1 METSGIR
8 ACQSCGMPMSAE
20 EHFGTEA
27 DGAPSKDYCA
37 NCYRN
42 GAFTE
47 PGITIDGM
55 AEKCAAVLSQLFG
68 IPAANA
74 GEFAREQLVCL
85 KRWAGREIPL
95 CGSCG
100 MPLARDEDAGTE
112 ADGSLSTDYCTYC
125 YRDGG
130 FTEPD
135 LTRELAVGKYAPM
148 MASHLGIPAEKA
160 TEMVRQYL
168 STLPRWREQGP
179 G

>member
-1 METSGIR
+1 METGGIR

-27 DGAPSKDYCA
+27 DGTLSKDYCTY
-37 NCYRN
+37 CYRN

-47 PGITIDGM
+47 PGITIDEM
-55 AEKCAAVLSQLFG
+55 AKIGGAMMSQLYA
-68 IPAANA
+68 IPLERA
-74 GEFAREQLVCL
+74 ETFSKDQLSCL

-112 ADGSLSTDYCTYC
+112 ADGSLSTAYCTYC
-125 YRDGG
+125 YRDGR

-148 MASHLGIPAEKA
+148 MASHLGMPADRA

-168 STLPRWREQGP
+168 STLPRWRE
-179 G
+179 